1 MKKTAYLAFTS
12 FSYRLLCLLMTVVFM
27 VGSFL
32 ANIYVGK
39 IAAILLATLMPVMYV
54 FLDFFAF
61 SGTSSRKQRTMNF
74 LKSSYHGTAFFR
86 SALKT
91 DIILKN
97 LFLLSGYLGFIIAEI
112 IYYTDFIYFE
122 ESMLMIL
129 VYLPITQITT
139 MLTLFISRRLSLTLL
154 AQVSVCYLCS
164 MVSTLLFV
172 IYSFLLPEEMNSVA
186 TFVIITFVVLEI
198 IAITLAVV
206 VYKDCAKGYD
216 SSFADT

>member
-12 FSYRLLCLLMTVVFM
+12 FSYRLFCLLMTVAFL
-27 VGSFL
+27 VGSLL
-32 ANIYVGK
+32 ANVYVGK

-74 LKSSYHGTAFFR
+74 IKSSYHGTAFFR

-97 LFLLSGYLGFIIAEI
+97 LFLLSGYLGLIIAEI
-112 IYYTDFIYFE
+112 IYYTDFKSFE

>member
-74 LKSSYHGTAFFR
+74 IKSSYKGTAFFR

-91 DIILKN
+91 DTILKN
-97 LFLLSGYLGFIIAEI
+97 IFLLSGFLGFIIAELV
-112 IYYTDFIYFE
+112 YYTDFDSFE

-129 VYLPITQITT
+129 VYLPISQITT
-139 MLTLFISRRLSLTLL
+139 MLSLIASRRMSLTLL
-154 AQVSVCYLCS
+154 AQTSVCYLCS
-164 MVSTLLFV
+164 MTSTLLFI

-186 TFVIITFVVLEI
+186 TFVIIAFVVLEL
-198 IAITLAVV
+198 IAIALAVV
-206 VYKDCAKGYD
+206 VYKDCVKGYD
-216 SSFADT
+216 SSFVDT

>member
-1 MKKTAYLAFTS
+1 
-12 FSYRLLCLLMTVVFM
+12 
-27 VGSFL
+27 
-32 ANIYVGK
+32 
-39 IAAILLATLMPVMYV
+39 
-54 FLDFFAF
+54 
-61 SGTSSRKQRTMNF
+61 
-74 LKSSYHGTAFFR
+74 
-86 SALKT
+86 
-91 DIILKN
+91 
-97 LFLLSGYLGFIIAEI
+97 
-112 IYYTDFIYFE
+112 
-122 ESMLMIL
+122 MIL

-216 SSFADT
+216 SSFVDT

>member
-1 MKKTAYLAFTS
+1 MKKTAYMAFTS
-12 FSYRLLCLLMTVVFM
+12 FNYRLLCLLMTVVFM

-32 ANIYVGK
+32 ANVYVGK

-74 LKSSYHGTAFFR
+74 IKSSYHGTAFFR

-112 IYYTDFIYFE
+112 IYYTDFKSFE